1 MKKKLSVLAFTLAI
15 AGAAAPTFA
24 QQQYAKAEDAVHY
37 RRGAFTLLGYHF
49 GSLGAMV

>member
-24 QQQYAKAEDAVHY
+24 QQQYEVAPEKW
-37 RRGAFTLLGYHF
+37 
-49 GSLGAMV
+49 SS